1 MGGPPATG
9 KAGVPMTRRQL
20 LWIAIAA
27 VVLPTF
33 RGNVEAQDR
42 ETYSF
47 GEVID
52 VQLVNVEAWVTDGRG
67 NPIKGLSA
75 ADFEVLED
83 GEPVEITYF
92 AEIDGDRRVL
102 DSVERVLAAADPEA
116 APAQPPAIDPNHLV
130 IYFDQLHLKPAGRNR
145 LINTLRDFLAAER
158 VAAERVLILN
168 QDYGLTTEVTFGSTW
183 QEIDAALERI
193 AKTAPA
199 GGRVDMEKRLALQR
213 LQDKWTWAREIGGAG
228 GQTGSLGDAACQFFL
243 PRARPE
249 VELFARESRD
259 RIAVTMGHLTSAASF
274 LTGVPGAK
282 TLLYVSDS
290 LERSP
295 GADLMSFVSGLCPV
309 QDRSSQFVVS
319 DELSLA
325 FRQLTR
331 HANANRVTIYAMQ
344 AQGLQASFAGSASQR
359 ALDQQG
365 TRGLDTAVR
374 LNERDGLSN
383 LAAETGGRAIFNS
396 NDYGGELTNIALE
409 MGSYYSLAYEPPHG
423 GDQLEHQIEVRI
435 KDRKLKVRHRR
446 GYRDKSPD
454 LRMTERLQGAV
465 YLGLVENP
473 LGVRLGAG
481 DVSVTGKGQM
491 TVPLHIFVPAAS
503 VAFLPEEESLAAHL
517 SVQVG
522 TRDTKTDKGLFQ
534 QSAFRI
540 RRAADD
546 ATEMVGVVMRLTLP
560 EGVHLVAVG
569 LRDDATRESSFVT
582 TTLELRPAAAAAPG

>member
-1 MGGPPATG
+1 MANKRT
-9 KAGVPMTRRQL
+9 VWTV
-20 LWIAIAA
+20 IAA
-27 VVLPTF
+27 AVLLTHS
-33 RGNVEAQDR
+33 GGVDAQDR
-42 ETYSF
+42 EAYSF

-52 VQLVNVEAWVTDGRG
+52 VQLVNVEAWVTDGKG
-67 NPIKGLSA
+67 SPIKGLSA
-75 ADFEVLED
+75 ADFEILED
-83 GEPVEITYF
+83 GKPVEITYF
-92 AEIDGDRRVL
+92 AEIDGDRQVL
-102 DSVERVLAAADPEA
+102 NSVERVLAAADPDES
-116 APAQPPAIDPNHLV
+116 PPQPPAIDPNHLV
-130 IYFDQLHLKPAGRNR
+130 VYFDQLHLKPAGRNR
-145 LINTLRDFLAAER
+145 LIKDLRDFLAAER
-158 VAAERVLILN
+158 VPAERVLILN

-213 LQDKWTWAREIGGAG
+213 LQDDWTWAREIGGAG
-228 GQTGSLGDAACQFFL
+228 GQTGASGDAACQFFL

-249 VELFARESRD
+249 VELFASESRD
-259 RIAVTMGHLTSAASF
+259 RIAITMGHLTSAASF
-274 LTGVPGAK
+274 LTGVPGVK
-282 TLLYVSDS
+282 TLLYLSDS

-295 GADLMSFVSGLCPV
+295 GADLMSFVSGVCPV

-331 HANANRVTIYAMQ
+331 HANANRVTIYSMQ
-344 AQGLQASFAGSASQR
+344 AQGLQASFVGSASQR

-383 LAAETGGRAIFNS
+383 LAAETGGRAIFNR
-396 NDYGGELTNIALE
+396 NDFAVELTKVALE
-409 MGSYYSLAYEPPHG
+409 MGSYYSLAYEPSHG
-423 GDQLEHQIEVRI
+423 GDQLEHQIEVRLR
-435 KDRKLKVRHRR
+435 DRKLKVRHRR
-446 GYRDKSPD
+446 GYRDKDAD

-481 DVSVTGKGQM
+481 DISVTGKGQI

-517 SVQVG
+517 SVQIG
-522 TRDTKTDKGLFQ
+522 TRNTKSDKGIFEH
-534 QSAFRI
+534 SAFRI

-546 ATEMVGVVMRLTLP
+546 ETEMVGVVMQLTLP

-582 TTLELRPAAAAAPG
+582 TTLELRPAAGAAPG